1 MIKANKGITLVALV
15 ITIVVLLILASVTI
29 YSGTNATKMAQ
40 SNTLMIE
47 LDMVQHAILER
58 YSEYSLTQ
66 NENILVG
73 TEIEYSEVNEIADSI
88 GVTLKATEGYYQ
100 LEPSELSDLG
110 ISDAVDTYIVNYQ
123 TGEVINKSQLE
134 TQSGYVLYVSSSN

>member
-29 YSGTNATKMAQ
+29 YSGTSATKMAQ
-40 SNTLMIE
+40 SNTLMVE

-123 TGEVINKSQLE
+123 TGEVINKSQLK
-134 TQSGYVLYVSSSN
+134 TQSGYVLYVSASN